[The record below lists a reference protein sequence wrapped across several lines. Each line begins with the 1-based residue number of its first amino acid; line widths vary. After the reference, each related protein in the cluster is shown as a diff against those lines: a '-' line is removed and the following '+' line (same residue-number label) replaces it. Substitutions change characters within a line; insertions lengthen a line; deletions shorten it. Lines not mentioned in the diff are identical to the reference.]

1 MDEIIKK
8 ASKIRLVV
16 FDVDGVLTD
25 GSLILGENG
34 NEYKIFHVHD
44 GLGLV
49 MLKDAG
55 FHVAVISARTSTI
68 VSERMAALGIDFI
81 YQGQENKRLT
91 LNSLMK
97 ELNITKA
104 GTAYIGDDLVDLPA
118 MSLAGLAIAVANA
131 HPKVIAHADWV
142 SSKSGGQG
150 AVREICEL
158 LLDAQG
164 LLEACYESYLS
175 A

>member
-8 ASKIRLVV
+8 AINIRLVV
-16 FDVDGVLTD
+16 FDVDGVLTN

-55 FHVAVISARTSTI
+55 FHVAVISARTSNI

-81 YQGQENKRLT
+81 YQGTENKRVA

-118 MSLAGLAIAVANA
+118 MSQAGLAIAVANA